1 MTHYWKQSDLV
12 AVSEYTRKQL
22 FSWVLRGSHSLY
34 PLQCTQFS
42 WEPWTIE
49 NGQRAQGFR
58 RTHTVPTVYFQCL
71 KMWEERAEPPEQRS
85 HSSAAAPS
93 STALPLASS
102 SVLAVSV
109 FLQFVSTLYTLV
121 APCHLSPPQ
130 LLWRS
135 VHHNTRRDSEGYP
148 YLLLEMFNSE
158 AVFEKALWHQRLL
171 AVLQILC

>member
-1 MTHYWKQSDLV
+1 MTHYWKQSVLV

-22 FSWVLRGSHSLY
+22 FSWVLRGNHSLY
-34 PLQCTQFS
+34 PLQCTQLS
-42 WEPWTIE
+42 WEPWAIE

-58 RTHTVPTVYFQCL
+58 RTHTVPTVSFQCP
-71 KMWEERAEPPEQRS
+71 KMWESVLSRQSRGP

-93 STALPLASS
+93 STALPLVSS

-109 FLQFVSTLYTLV
+109 FLQCVSTLYPLV

-135 VHHNTRRDSEGYP
+135 VHHHTRQDSEGYP
-148 YLLLEMFNSE
+148 YLLLAMFNSVT
-158 AVFEKALWHQRLL
+158 VFEKALWHQRLL
-171 AVLQILC
+171 AVLQIFC